1 MEIIHNQLLK
11 DIRRLSSSYED
22 IKNKKLQLDDSFYD
36 ENRRK
41 IELNK
46 SIVEM

>member
-1 MEIIHNQLLK
+1 MR
-11 DIRRLSSSYED
+11 DIKRLEFSYED

-36 ENRRK
+36 ENQRK

-46 SIVEM
+46 GLV

>member
-1 MEIIHNQLLK
+1 MREIK
-11 DIRRLSSSYED
+11 RLEFSYEE

-36 ENRRK
+36 ENQRK

-46 SIVEM
+46 GLV